1 MIKPN
6 PFHHFVVSPMRFSRK
21 ATRLFILMMSGLFC
35 ISFATSKPIDSND
48 DETANGISNTRIIKA
63 KTYRKGLFGEEEAGS
78 YKAGDSAF
86 HVQVM
91 LMSEDSLAYVQSALY
106 YQPDHQNI
114 MRVDTLS
121 FATNVRQP
129 FFISFFRQSYAW
141 APGQYIVKI
150 FTDGDSKEISFLVYP
165 EETLDGMFLV
175 PTFSPQK
182 KAPDWERV
190 SALLQEQNRVKFRL
204 FVDPVMLED
213 KQKITIVWF
222 IELPGDEPL
231 YLNETAY
238 QLPKQQQEYY
248 NFIDFLMANPG
259 GWPQGFLVAEVWVD
273 DAFSRFF
280 RIQTGG

>member
-1 MIKPN
+1 MIKQN
-6 PFHHFVVSPMRFSRK
+6 PFLHFLFSPLRFSQK
-21 ATRLFILMMSGLFC
+21 ATGLSILIMSSLFC
-35 ISFATSKPIDSND
+35 ISPALSKPLHKSNN
-48 DETANGISNTRIIKA
+48 ETTYRDSNTRIIKA

-78 YKAGDSAF
+78 YTAGDSAF
-86 HVQVM
+86 HIQVM
-91 LMSEDSLAYVQSALY
+91 LLSEDSLSYVQSALY
-106 YQPDHQNI
+106 YQPDPQNI

-121 FATNVRQP
+121 FATNVRQS

-150 FTDGDSKEISFLVYP
+150 FTDGDSKEIIFLVYP
-165 EETLDGMFLV
+165 EETLDGIFLV
-175 PTFSPQK
+175 PTFTEK
-182 KAPDWERV
+182 EKAPKWDRV
-190 SALLQEQNRVKFRL
+190 MALLKEQNRVKFRL
-204 FVDPVMLED
+204 FVDPIMLED

-231 YLNETAY
+231 YLNETSY
-238 QLPKQQQEYY
+238 QLPQQQEQY

-259 GWPQGFLVAEVWVD
+259 GWPEGFLVAEVWVD